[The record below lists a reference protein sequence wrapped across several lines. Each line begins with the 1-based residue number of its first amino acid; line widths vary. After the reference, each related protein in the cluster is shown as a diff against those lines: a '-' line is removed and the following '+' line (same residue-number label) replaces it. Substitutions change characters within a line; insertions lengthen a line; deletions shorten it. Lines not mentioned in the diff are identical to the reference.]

1 MLLIEQLKQIPDHRN
16 VKGQKYSLWV
26 ILFMSL
32 MGSLCGYI
40 GYRPLADF
48 AALHQ
53 EKLEELL
60 ELPPAKSTP
69 SYSTF
74 RRILLA
80 VEPKYLATVFNVW
93 ALGTMPVLL
102 NRLLSIDGKSIKCTS
117 TGGNTSSRN
126 FTSVVSVYDDE
137 TAGVVQIQIMQNKKQ
152 SEIGVAQCTASS
164 YFLASNSRDL
174 AQLPQGQTF
183 SLDALH
189 TQTTTVRAIAVTGHH
204 YLITVK
210 QNQPTLYR
218 TIESTAQTQSAMS
231 HTSALDTSHGR
242 FVERSVSVFAAPPEL
257 LTKWMSLKS
266 VIMVNRT
273 GTRADKP
280 FTETVYYL
288 SSQCLLA
295 DTYLAAIRG
304 HWAIENRL
312 HWVKDV
318 TFSEDYPPRL
328 GGYAPVNWAILFT
341 WIVTLVRRASIR
353 TVPQAL
359 RLWAN
364 QVDAVFSFLV

>member
-1 MLLIEQLKQIPDHRN
+1 MLLTEQLKQIPDHRKA
-16 VKGQKYSLWV
+16 KGKKYPLWV
-26 ILFMSL
+26 ILAVSL

-48 AALHQ
+48 ASLHQ
-53 EKLEELL
+53 EQLEELL

-69 SYSTF
+69 SHSTF
-74 RRILLA
+74 RRIIIA
-80 VEPKYLATVFNVW
+80 VEPKYLVKVFNVW

-117 TGGNTSSRN
+117 AGGNTSQQN
-126 FTSVVSVYDDE
+126 FTSLVSVYDDQA
-137 TAGVVQIQIMQNKKQ
+137 AGVVQLQIMQNKQQ
-152 SEIGVAQCTASS
+152 SEIGVAQNLIS
-164 YFLASNSRDL
+164 DL
-174 AQLPQGQTF
+174 ARLPSEQTF

-189 TQTTTVRAIAVTGHH
+189 TQTATVQAIAAAGHH
-204 YLITVK
+204 CLIAVK

-218 TIESTAQTQSAMS
+218 TIELTAQTQTAIS
-231 HTSALDTSHGR
+231 HASVLDSSHGR
-242 FVERSVSVFAAPPEL
+242 SVERSVRVFAAPVEI
-257 LTKWMSLKS
+257 LTKWIGVKS

-273 GTRADKP
+273 GTRAEKP

-288 SSQCLLA
+288 SSQFLLA
-295 DTYLAAIRG
+295 DTYMTLIRG

-328 GGYAPVNWAILFT
+328 SGLAPVNWAIFFT
-341 WIVTLVRRASIR
+341 WIVTLVRRAGIR

-364 QVDAVFSFLV
+364 RVEDVFSFLV